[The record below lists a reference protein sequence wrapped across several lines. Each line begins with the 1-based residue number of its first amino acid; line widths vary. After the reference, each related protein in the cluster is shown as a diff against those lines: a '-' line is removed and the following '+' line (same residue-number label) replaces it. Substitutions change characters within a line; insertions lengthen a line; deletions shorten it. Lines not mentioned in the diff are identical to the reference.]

1 MQLSNSASAITS
13 CEGHEF
19 YVYYGWEDE
28 TIPCDVTHV
37 RIYLSVKATKKRAF
51 MFCSKL
57 LIVILNNGLNEI
69 EELAFHYSESLQRIS
84 IPNTVKTIRYGAFQY
99 CSGLVTVSLDNG
111 LEEIEAF
118 RYKVFSSPTR
128 SRL

>member
-1 MQLSNSASAITS
+1 MKLSDAASAITS

-28 TIPCDVTHV
+28 TILHDVTHV
-37 RIYLSVKATKKRAF
+37 RIYLSIKAIKKRAF

-57 LIVILNNGLNEI
+57 LIVILNDGLNEI
-69 EELAFHYSESLQRIS
+69 EELAFLYCKSLQRII

-99 CSGLVTVSLDNG
+99 CSGLVYVSLDDG
-111 LEEIEAF
+111 LEEIEAYAF
-118 RYKVFSSPTR
+118 DKCI
-128 SRL
+128 LL